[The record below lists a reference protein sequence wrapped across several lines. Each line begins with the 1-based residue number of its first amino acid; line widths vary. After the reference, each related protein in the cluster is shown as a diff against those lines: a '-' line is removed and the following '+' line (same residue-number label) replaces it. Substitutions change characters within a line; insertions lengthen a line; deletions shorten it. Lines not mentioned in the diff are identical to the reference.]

1 MNWED
6 INLKTFK
13 ELIALY
19 KSNATNLELISL
31 LSGKPAEDLSLEE
44 LKDWINE
51 IKFLE
56 EPYKP
61 KEIKSEYNI
70 QNKIYKPVVSLKNIK
85 AGQFIDFQTFIKDP
99 EKNIANIAACF
110 LLEKGKTYGDNDPLE
125 EAEFFDKYLKITD
138 YKDIFNF
145 FTVAWKSYTN
155 SIQAYSLKAMKKML
169 RKTKNPIMRIKILR
183 AMILMK
189 QTQLLGRTLNS

>member
-31 LSGKPAEDLSLEE
+31 LAGKPAEDLSLEE

-61 KEIKSEYNI
+61 KEIKSEYYI
-70 QNKIYKPVVSLKNIK
+70 QNKIYKPVVSLKDIK

-145 FTVAWKSYTN
+145 FTIAWRSYTKA
-155 SIQAYSLKAMKKML
+155 IQAYLVKNTKKALKKE
-169 RKTKNPIMRIKILR
+169 KNPTMRIKILR

-189 QTQLLGRTLNS
+189 QNQILLSDMN

>member
-31 LSGKPAEDLSLEE
+31 LAGKPAEDLSLEE

-155 SIQAYSLKAMKKML
+155 SIQASLEKEMKKTL
-169 RKTKNPIMRIKILR
+169 RKTKNPTMRIKILR

-189 QTQLLGRTLNS
+189 QSQILESDMS

>member
-31 LSGKPAEDLSLEE
+31 LAGKPAEDLSLEE

-70 QNKIYKPVVSLKNIK
+70 QNKIYKPVVSLKDIK

-110 LLEKGKTYGDNDPLE
+110 LLEKGKTYGDNDPLT

-145 FTVAWKSYTN
+145 FIIAWNKFSRDT
-155 SIQAYSLKAMKKML
+155 QAYSEKNLKKML
-169 RKTKNPIMRIKILR
+169 KKTKNRTLRMKILR
-183 AMILMK
+183 GLILIK
-189 QTQLLGRTLNS
+189 QTRMLSSELN

>member
-31 LSGKPAEDLSLEE
+31 LAGKPAEDLSLEE

-145 FTVAWKSYTN
+145 FTICWRAYIKA
-155 SIQAYSLKAMKKML
+155 IQRSLEKEMKKTL
-169 RKTKNPIMRIKILR
+169 KKEKNPTMRIKILR

-189 QTQLLGRTLNS
+189 QTEILGRTLN

>member
-31 LSGKPAEDLSLEE
+31 LAGKPAEDLSLEE

-70 QNKIYKPVVSLKNIK
+70 QNKIYKPVVSLKDIK

-110 LLEKGKTYGDNDPLE
+110 LLEKGKTYGDNDPLT

-145 FTVAWKSYTN
+145 FTIAWRSYTKA
-155 SIQAYSLKAMKKML
+155 IQASLEKEMKKTL
-169 RKTKNPIMRIKILR
+169 KKEKNKVMRIKILR

-189 QTQLLGRTLNS
+189 QTQILGSDLN

>member
-31 LSGKPAEDLSLEE
+31 LANKPAEDLSLEE

-155 SIQAYSLKAMKKML
+155 SIQAYLEKEMKKTL
-169 RKTKNPIMRIKILR
+169 KKEKNPIMRIKILR

-189 QTQLLGRTLNS
+189 QTEILGSDMN

>member
-31 LSGKPAEDLSLEE
+31 LSGKPAEDLPLEE

-155 SIQAYSLKAMKKML
+155 SIQASLEKEMKKTL

-189 QTQLLGRTLNS
+189 QTEILESDTN

>member
-1 MNWED
+1 M
-6 INLKTFK
+6 
-13 ELIALY
+13 
-19 KSNATNLELISL
+19 
-31 LSGKPAEDLSLEE
+31 SGKPAEDLSLEE

-145 FTVAWKSYTN
+145 FTVAWRSYTKA
-155 SIQAYSLKAMKKML
+155 IQASLEKEMKKTL
-169 RKTKNPIMRIKILR
+169 KKEKNPIMRIKILR

-189 QTQLLGRTLNS
+189 QTEILGRTLNS

>member
-125 EAEFFDKYLKITD
+125 EAEFFDTYLKITD

-155 SIQAYSLKAMKKML
+155 SIQASLEKEMKKTL
-169 RKTKNPIMRIKILR
+169 RKEKNPTMRIKILR

-189 QTQLLGRTLNS
+189 QTEILGSDMN

>member
-31 LSGKPAEDLSLEE
+31 LANKPAEDLSLEE

-70 QNKIYKPVVSLKNIK
+70 QNKIYKPVVSLKDIK

-110 LLEKGKTYGDNDPLE
+110 LLEKGKTYGMNDPLE
-125 EAEFFDKYLKITD
+125 EAEFFDKYLKITI
-138 YKDIFNF
+138 YKDVFNF
-145 FTVAWKSYTN
+145 FTICWRAYIKA
-155 SIQAYSLKAMKKML
+155 IQRSLEKEMKKTL
-169 RKTKNPIMRIKILR
+169 KKEKNPTMRIKILR

-189 QTQLLGRTLNS
+189 QTEILGRTLNS

>member
-155 SIQAYSLKAMKKML
+155 SIQASLEKEMKKTL

-189 QTQLLGRTLNS
+189 QTEILESDMN

>member
-31 LSGKPAEDLSLEE
+31 LAGKPAEDLSLEE

-145 FTVAWKSYTN
+145 FTIAWKSYTKA
-155 SIQAYSLKAMKKML
+155 IQASLEKEMKKTL
-169 RKTKNPIMRIKILR
+169 RKTKNPTMRIKILR

-189 QTQLLGRTLNS
+189 QTEILGHTLNS

>member
-1 MNWED
+1 M
-6 INLKTFK
+6 
-13 ELIALY
+13 
-19 KSNATNLELISL
+19 
-31 LSGKPAEDLSLEE
+31 
-44 LKDWINE
+44 
-51 IKFLE
+51 
-56 EPYKP
+56 
-61 KEIKSEYNI
+61 
-70 QNKIYKPVVSLKNIK
+70 SLKNIK

-155 SIQAYSLKAMKKML
+155 SIQASLEKEMKKTL
-169 RKTKNPIMRIKILR
+169 KKEKNPIMRIKILR

-189 QTQLLGRTLNS
+189 QTQILGSDMN

>member
-31 LSGKPAEDLSLEE
+31 LANKPAEDLSLEE

-70 QNKIYKPVVSLKNIK
+70 QNKIYKPVVSLKDIK

-110 LLEKGKTYGDNDPLE
+110 LLEKGKTYGDNDPLT

-145 FTVAWKSYTN
+145 FTVAWKNYTKA
-155 SIQAYSLKAMKKML
+155 IQASVVKEMKKIL
-169 RKTKNPIMRIKILR
+169 KKEKNPTMRIKILR

-189 QTQLLGRTLNS
+189 QSQILGSDMS

>member
-70 QNKIYKPVVSLKNIK
+70 QNKIYKPVVSLKDIK

-145 FTVAWKSYTN
+145 FTVAWKSYTKAT
-155 SIQAYSLKAMKKML
+155 QASLEKEMKKVL
-169 RKTKNPIMRIKILR
+169 KKEKNPTMRIKILR

-189 QTQLLGRTLNS
+189 QTEILGSDMS

>member
-31 LSGKPAEDLSLEE
+31 LANKPAEDLSLEE

-70 QNKIYKPVVSLKNIK
+70 QNKIYKPVVSLKDIK

-99 EKNIANIAACF
+99 EKNISNIAACF

-145 FTVAWKSYTN
+145 FTVCWIAYTKA
-155 SIQAYSLKAMKKML
+155 IQRSLEKEMKKTL
-169 RKTKNPIMRIKILR
+169 KKEKNPTIRMKILR
-183 AMILMK
+183 GLILMK
-189 QTQLLGRTLNS
+189 QTRMLSSGLN

>member
-145 FTVAWKSYTN
+145 FTIAWRSYTKA
-155 SIQAYSLKAMKKML
+155 IQASLEKDMKKAL
-169 RKTKNPIMRIKILR
+169 KKTKNPTMRIKILR

-189 QTQLLGRTLNS
+189 QNQILLSDMN

>member
-61 KEIKSEYNI
+61 KEIKSEYYI
-70 QNKIYKPVVSLKNIK
+70 QNKIYKPVVSLKDIK

-145 FTVAWKSYTN
+145 FTIAWRSYTKA
-155 SIQAYSLKAMKKML
+155 IQAYLVKNMKKAL
-169 RKTKNPIMRIKILR
+169 KKEKNPTMRIKILR

-189 QTQLLGRTLNS
+189 QNQILLSGMN

>member
-31 LSGKPAEDLSLEE
+31 LANKPAEDLSLEE

-61 KEIKSEYNI
+61 KKIKSEYNI
-70 QNKIYKPVVSLKNIK
+70 QNKIYKPVVSLKDIK

-145 FTVAWKSYTN
+145 FTIAWRSYMKT
-155 SIQAYSLKAMKKML
+155 IQAYLVKNLKKALKKE
-169 RKTKNPIMRIKILR
+169 KNPIMRIKILR

-189 QTQLLGRTLNS
+189 QEQILGRTLNS

>member
-31 LSGKPAEDLSLEE
+31 LANKPAEDLSLEE

-61 KEIKSEYNI
+61 KEIKSEYYI
-70 QNKIYKPVVSLKNIK
+70 QNKIYKPVVSLKDIK

-145 FTVAWKSYTN
+145 FTIAWRSYTKA
-155 SIQAYSLKAMKKML
+155 IQAYLVKNMKKAL
-169 RKTKNPIMRIKILR
+169 KKEKNPTMRIKILR

-189 QTQLLGRTLNS
+189 QNQILLSDMN

>member
-155 SIQAYSLKAMKKML
+155 SIQASLEKEMKKTL
-169 RKTKNPIMRIKILR
+169 RKEKNPIMRIKILR

-189 QTQLLGRTLNS
+189 QTQILGSDMN

>member
-31 LSGKPAEDLSLEE
+31 LAGKPAEDLSLEE

-145 FTVAWKSYTN
+145 FTVAWKSYTKA
-155 SIQAYSLKAMKKML
+155 IQASLEKEMKKTL
-169 RKTKNPIMRIKILR
+169 KKEKNPTMRIKILR

-189 QTQLLGRTLNS
+189 QAEILSSELN

>member
-31 LSGKPAEDLSLEE
+31 LAGKPAEDLSLEE

-169 RKTKNPIMRIKILR
+169 RKTKNPTMRIKILR

-189 QTQLLGRTLNS
+189 QTEILGSDMN

>member
-31 LSGKPAEDLSLEE
+31 LANKPAEDLSLEE

-61 KEIKSEYNI
+61 KEIKSEYYI
-70 QNKIYKPVVSLKNIK
+70 QNKIYKPVVSLKDIK

-145 FTVAWKSYTN
+145 FTIAWRSYTKA
-155 SIQAYSLKAMKKML
+155 IQAYLVKNTKKALKKE
-169 RKTKNPIMRIKILR
+169 KNPTMRIKILR

-189 QTQLLGRTLNS
+189 QNQILLSDMN

>member
-31 LSGKPAEDLSLEE
+31 LAGKPAEDLSLEE

-70 QNKIYKPVVSLKNIK
+70 QNKIYKPVVSLKDIK

-145 FTVAWKSYTN
+145 FTIAWTAYTKA
-155 SIQAYSLKAMKKML
+155 IQASLEKEMKKAL
-169 RKTKNPIMRIKILR
+169 KKEKNPIIRIKILR

-189 QTQLLGRTLNS
+189 QTEILGSDMN

>member
-125 EAEFFDKYLKITD
+125 EAEFFDKYLKITT

-155 SIQAYSLKAMKKML
+155 SIQASLEKEMKKTL
-169 RKTKNPIMRIKILR
+169 KKEKNPTMRIKILR

-189 QTQLLGRTLNS
+189 QTEILGRTLNS

>member
-31 LSGKPAEDLSLEE
+31 LAGKPAEDLSLEE

-155 SIQAYSLKAMKKML
+155 SIQASLEKEMKKTL
-169 RKTKNPIMRIKILR
+169 RETKNPTMRIKILR

-189 QTQLLGRTLNS
+189 QTQILGSDMN

>member
-70 QNKIYKPVVSLKNIK
+70 QNKIYKPVVSLKDIK

-110 LLEKGKTYGDNDPLE
+110 LLEKGKTYGMNDPLE
-125 EAEFFDKYLKITD
+125 EAEFFDKYLKITT

-145 FTVAWKSYTN
+145 FMVAWRSYIKAT
-155 SIQAYSLKAMKKML
+155 QASLVKEMKKAL
-169 RKTKNPIMRIKILR
+169 KKEKNKVMRIKILR

-189 QTQLLGRTLNS
+189 QSQILGHTLNS

>member
-31 LSGKPAEDLSLEE
+31 LAGKPAEDLSLEE

-110 LLEKGKTYGDNDPLE
+110 LLEKGKTYGDNDPLT
-125 EAEFFDKYLKITD
+125 EAEFFDKYLKITI

-145 FTVAWKSYTN
+145 FTVCWITYTKA
-155 SIQAYSLKAMKKML
+155 IQRSLEKEMKKTL
-169 RKTKNPIMRIKILR
+169 KKEKNPIMRIKILR
-183 AMILMK
+183 AMIIMK
-189 QTQLLGRTLNS
+189 QTEILGRTLN

>member
-31 LSGKPAEDLSLEE
+31 LAGKPAEDLSLEE
-44 LKDWINE
+44 LKDWLNE

-145 FTVAWKSYTN
+145 FTVAWKSYTKA
-155 SIQAYSLKAMKKML
+155 IQASLEKEMKKTL
-169 RKTKNPIMRIKILR
+169 KKEKNPTMRIKILR

-189 QTQLLGRTLNS
+189 QAEILSSELN

>member
-155 SIQAYSLKAMKKML
+155 SIQASLEKEMKKTL
-169 RKTKNPIMRIKILR
+169 RKEKNPIMRIKILR

-189 QTQLLGRTLNS
+189 QTEILESDMN

>member
-44 LKDWINE
+44 LKDWLNE

-145 FTVAWKSYTN
+145 FIIAWKSYTKA
-155 SIQAYSLKAMKKML
+155 IQASLEKEMKKTL
-169 RKTKNPIMRIKILR
+169 KKEKNPIMRIKILR

-189 QTQLLGRTLNS
+189 QTRMLSSELN

>member
-31 LSGKPAEDLSLEE
+31 LANKPAEDLSLEE

-61 KEIKSEYNI
+61 KKIKSEYNI
-70 QNKIYKPVVSLKNIK
+70 QNKIYKPVVSLKDIK

-99 EKNIANIAACF
+99 EKNISNIAACF
-110 LLEKGKTYGDNDPLE
+110 LLEKGKTYGENDPLE

-145 FTVAWKSYTN
+145 FTIAWRSYTKA
-155 SIQAYSLKAMKKML
+155 IQAYLEKNMKKAL
-169 RKTKNPIMRIKILR
+169 KKEKNPTMRIKILR

-189 QTQLLGRTLNS
+189 QAEILGRTLNS

>member
-145 FTVAWKSYTN
+145 FTIAWKSYTKA
-155 SIQAYSLKAMKKML
+155 IQASLEKEMKKTL
-169 RKTKNPIMRIKILR
+169 KKEKNPIMRIKILR

-189 QTQLLGRTLNS
+189 QTQILGSDMN

>member
-31 LSGKPAEDLSLEE
+31 LAGKPAEDLSLEE

-61 KEIKSEYNI
+61 KEIKSEYYI
-70 QNKIYKPVVSLKNIK
+70 QNKIYKPVVSLKDIK

-145 FTVAWKSYTN
+145 FTIAWRSYTKA
-155 SIQAYSLKAMKKML
+155 IQAYLVKNMKKAL
-169 RKTKNPIMRIKILR
+169 KKEKNPTMRIKILR

-189 QTQLLGRTLNS
+189 QNQILLSGMN

>member
-70 QNKIYKPVVSLKNIK
+70 QNKIYKPVVSLKDIK

-110 LLEKGKTYGDNDPLE
+110 LLEKGKTYGMNDPLT

-145 FTVAWKSYTN
+145 FTIAWKSYTKA
-155 SIQAYSLKAMKKML
+155 IQASLEKEMKKAL
-169 RKTKNPIMRIKILR
+169 RKEKNPTMRIKILR

-189 QTQLLGRTLNS
+189 QAEILGRTLNS

>member
-31 LSGKPAEDLSLEE
+31 LAGKPAEDLSLEE

-125 EAEFFDKYLKITD
+125 EAEFFDKYLKITI
-138 YKDIFNF
+138 YKDVFNF
-145 FTVAWKSYTN
+145 FMVAWKSYTKA
-155 SIQAYSLKAMKKML
+155 IQAYSLKAMKKTL
-169 RKTKNPIMRIKILR
+169 KKEKNPIMRIKILR

-189 QTQLLGRTLNS
+189 QTEILGSDMN

>member
-31 LSGKPAEDLSLEE
+31 LAGKPAEDLSLEE

-145 FTVAWKSYTN
+145 FMVAWKSYTN
-155 SIQAYSLKAMKKML
+155 SIQASLEKEMKKTLKKEKNRTL
-169 RKTKNPIMRIKILR
+169 RMKILR

-189 QTQLLGRTLNS
+189 QTQILGRTLNS

>member
-31 LSGKPAEDLSLEE
+31 LAGKPAEDLSLEQ

-110 LLEKGKTYGDNDPLE
+110 LLEKGKTYGMNDPLE

-145 FTVAWKSYTN
+145 FTIAWKSYTKA
-155 SIQAYSLKAMKKML
+155 IQASLEKEMKKTL
-169 RKTKNPIMRIKILR
+169 KKEKNPIMRIKILR

>member
-70 QNKIYKPVVSLKNIK
+70 QNKIYKPVVSLKDIK

-110 LLEKGKTYGDNDPLE
+110 LLEKGKTYGDNDPLT

-145 FTVAWKSYTN
+145 FMVAWKSYTKA
-155 SIQAYSLKAMKKML
+155 IQASLEKEMKKTL
-169 RKTKNPIMRIKILR
+169 KKEKNPIMRIKILR

-189 QTQLLGRTLNS
+189 QTEILGRTLNS